1 VPDIYQGT
9 ELWDFSLVDPD
20 NRRPVDFA
28 HRRQALD
35 ELLPIVMAAE
45 AGRPDG
51 AALGRLLAG
60 WEDGRIK
67 LFITAAALR
76 WRRRHPDVVLDGS
89 YVPLQAEGPA
99 AEHLVTFA
107 RHHVTGTLVVMV
119 PRLTVALTS
128 AHEPLPLGD
137 AAWTSTRVLLP
148 ASLPATPYTHLLT
161 GEEVTP
167 DQGADGAAIAAAR
180 AMRTCPVAL
189 LWTGGPADRPPA

>member
-1 VPDIYQGT
+1 
-9 ELWDFSLVDPD
+9 
-20 NRRPVDFA
+20 
-28 HRRQALD
+28 
-35 ELLPIVMAAE
+35 
-45 AGRPDG
+45 
-51 AALGRLLAG
+51 
-60 WEDGRIK
+60 
-67 LFITAAALR
+67 
-76 WRRRHPDVVLDGS
+76 
-89 YVPLQAEGPA
+89 
-99 AEHLVTFA
+99 
-107 RHHVTGTLVVMV
+107 MV